1 MSQQHEQLSEQ
12 EQIRREKLASLRERG
27 IDPYRGEFKPDT
39 SAQTVI
45 DHFQQIEG
53 AKCAVAGRI
62 VSFRSHGKASF
73 AHLEDRSGKIQ
84 LYAKQDILGEEA
96 YGLFRQLDLGDL
108 IGVTGEIFK
117 THRGEITIKIEH
129 FTYLAKALSPLPEK
143 WHGLKDVELRYRQR
157 YLDLIANPEV
167 KEHFMR
173 RSQIIKTIRT
183 YLDERGFLEV
193 ETPMMHAIAGG
204 AAAKPFITH
213 HNALD
218 IPLYLRIAPEL
229 YLKRLLVGG
238 LERVYEINRNFR
250 NEGIS
255 TKHNPEFTM
264 LELYQAYADYQD
276 MMALMEDLVVKVSQ
290 QVTGSSQV
298 EYQGEIIDFTP
309 PWKRISMLEAVEGA
323 LGGVSLEKLT
333 AQQLRQRALEAGVEL
348 EADASV
354 GAIINE
360 VFEQKVEETLIQPT
374 FVYDYPVE
382 ISPLARRKADMPQ
395 LTERFEAFVY
405 GRELANAFSE
415 LNDPLDQLKRFQE
428 QVKERQRGNEEAQAM
443 DYDYIRALEHGMPPA
458 GGLGIGI
465 DRLVMLFV
473 DAASIRDVILFP
485 LLKPRDEE

>member
-1 MSQQHEQLSEQ
+1 
-12 EQIRREKLASLRERG
+12 
-27 IDPYRGEFKPDT
+27 
-39 SAQTVI
+39 
-45 DHFQQIEG
+45 
-53 AKCAVAGRI
+53 
-62 VSFRSHGKASF
+62 
-73 AHLEDRSGKIQ
+73 
-84 LYAKQDILGEEA
+84 
-96 YGLFRQLDLGDL
+96 
-108 IGVTGEIFK
+108 
-117 THRGEITIKIEH
+117 
-129 FTYLAKALSPLPEK
+129 
-143 WHGLKDVELRYRQR
+143 
-157 YLDLIANPEV
+157 
-167 KEHFMR
+167 
-173 RSQIIKTIRT
+173 
-183 YLDERGFLEV
+183 
-193 ETPMMHAIAGG
+193 
-204 AAAKPFITH
+204 
-213 HNALD
+213 
-218 IPLYLRIAPEL
+218 
-229 YLKRLLVGG
+229 